1 MRYSVKLIEDIP
13 YAKFSQKTIRLTA
26 DDLDSLI
33 TEVIPKRTYK
43 EVVRLQETVWKKIGW
58 KHVNLKY
65 QYRGKQ
71 IEFVIDQ
78 EKKSVAA
85 VYISVLGT
93 HEELSRS
100 NPAIEFTGEKSLA
113 DEVAKRAKEAN
124 LLGHVGTE

>member
-1 MRYSVKLIEDIP
+1 MRCSVKLVEDIP

-26 DDLDSLI
+26 DDRDSLI
-33 TEVIPKRTYK
+33 TEAIPRRTYK
-43 EVVRLQETVWKKIGW
+43 EVIRLQETVWKKIGW

-65 QYRGKQ
+65 QYHGKQ

-93 HEELSRS
+93 HEELSCS

-113 DEVAKRAKEAN
+113 DEVTKRAKEAN
-124 LLGHVGTE
+124 LLGRV